1 MYSSC
6 KSSLKSFVLFL
17 NIGPWNTIATV
28 RGGNPTKDRSQLSRR
43 IIASIRLYFFLE
55 VGEDIHGETLLDK
68 IGIHVHS
75 VKYYFS
81 PL

>member
-1 MYSSC
+1 M
-6 KSSLKSFVLFL
+6 FL
-17 NIGPWNTIATV
+17 NFGPWNTIATV
-28 RGGNPTKDRSQLSRR
+28 RGGNPTKEPVISSRG